1 LKTWAKFFSS
11 LWEERP
17 KLSEEFQMR
26 PNLEH
31 PISPHPTVS
40 PYGSWRS
47 PITSDLVAIDSVR
60 LMEVLIDGEDLFWI
74 ESRPQEQGR
83 HVIVRYAKDGP
94 PEDVTPSSFN
104 ARTKV
109 HEYGGGAALICR
121 GTVFFSNFKDQK
133 MYRQDQNGMPRPIGQ
148 TPQCRYAD
156 ATMDTLRNRLIC
168 VREDHRQTRGVV
180 INSIVS
186 VDSLGLKPE
195 RDLAQGQD
203 FYSSPRVSP
212 DGKQLT
218 WMSWNH
224 PNMPWNGTELW
235 VAGMDE
241 NGAVELPRLIA
252 GSANESIF
260 QPEWSPDGTLHFVSD
275 RSGWWNLY
283 RWHDGVTEAVFPKN
297 AEFGQAQWVFG
308 MSTYGFL
315 CDGRILCAYREAGRS
330 RIAVVTDELLPFDL
344 PYTEISNVRVAADSF
359 VFLGGA
365 PDRPASIVRVQL
377 NPMAIEV
384 LKRSTEVTGKP
395 EIRECISLPTL
406 IEFPSETGNAYAW
419 YYAPRNPAFAAPAEE
434 LPPLIVRTHGGPT
447 AAASSVLDLR
457 TQYWTSRG
465 YAVVD
470 VDYGG
475 STGYGREYRNRLHLA
490 WGIVDVEDCTN
501 AAKFIVEKKKAD
513 PARLAITGGS
523 AGGYTTL
530 CALVFGTFFKI
541 GASYYGVSNLESLQR
556 DTHKFEATYLD
567 WLIGK
572 YPEEKATYFARSPI
586 HFTDR
591 LSVPVIF
598 LQGEEDSIVPPNQAE
613 MMVKAIRQ
621 KGLPVEYIL
630 FKDEQHGFR
639 QAQNI
644 KRALDAELSF
654 YSSLMVKSGLR
665 F

>member
-1 LKTWAKFFSS
+1 VS
-11 LWEERP
+11 
-17 KLSEEFQMR
+17 

-31 PISPHPTVS
+31 LVSSDATVS

-47 PITSDLVAIDSVR
+47 PITSDLVAADSVR
-60 LMEVLIDGEDLFWI
+60 LMDVLLDGSDVFWI

-83 HVIVRYAKDGP
+83 HVIVRYVNEGT
-94 PEDVTPSSFN
+94 PEDVILSPYN

-109 HEYGGGAALICR
+109 HEYGGGAALIYR
-121 GTVFFSNFKDQK
+121 GTVFFSNFSDQK
-133 MYRQDQNGMPRPIGQ
+133 LYRQDQSGTARPVSQ
-148 TPQCRYAD
+148 TSQCRYAD
-156 ATMDTLRNRLIC
+156 AAMDALRDRLIC
-168 VREDHRQTRGVV
+168 VREDHRRRDGVV

-195 RDLAQGQD
+195 RDLLQGQD
-203 FYSSPRVSP
+203 FYSNPRVSP

-218 WMSWNH
+218 WLSWNH
-224 PNMPWNGTELW
+224 PNMPWTGTELW
-235 VAGMDE
+235 VTDMDKS
-241 NGAVELPRLIA
+241 GDLGSPILIA

-260 QPEWSPDGTLHFVSD
+260 QPEWSPDGTLYFVSD

-283 RWHDGVTEAVFPKN
+283 QWHDGQTKVVFPKK

-315 CDGRILCAYREAGRS
+315 RDGRILCAYREAGRS
-330 RIAVVTDELLPFDL
+330 RIAVVTDELVPLDL
-344 PYTEISNVRVAADSF
+344 PYTEISNLRVAADSF
-359 VFLGGA
+359 AFQGGA

-377 NPMAIEV
+377 DSMAIEV
-384 LKRSTEVTGKP
+384 LKRSTEVTSKP
-395 EIRECISLPTL
+395 DIRECLSVPIL
-406 IEFPSETGNAYAW
+406 IEFPSETGSVYAW
-419 YYAPRNPAFAAPAEE
+419 YYAPRNPAFTAPAEE
-434 LPPLIVRTHGGPT
+434 LPPLIVKTHSGPT

-475 STGYGREYRNRLHLA
+475 STGYGREYRNRLHQA

-501 AAKFIVEKKKAD
+501 AAKFLAEKKKAD
-513 PARLAITGGS
+513 PNRVAITGGS

-541 GASYYGVSNLESLQR
+541 GASYYGVSDLESLQR
-556 DTHKFEATYLD
+556 DTHKFEASYLD

-572 YPEEKATYFARSPI
+572 YPEKKATYFARSPI

-613 MMVKAIRQ
+613 MMVNAIRR
-621 KGLPVEYIL
+621 KGLPVEYLL

-639 QAQNI
+639 RAQNI
-644 KRALDAELSF
+644 KRALDTELSF

>member
-1 LKTWAKFFSS
+1 VKTVVKNFLICRYLRNFKVS
-11 LWEERP
+11 P
-17 KLSEEFQMR
+17 D
-26 PNLEH
+26 LEK
-31 PISPHPTVS
+31 PIISDPTVA

-47 PITSDLVAIDSVR
+47 PITSDLVATDTVR
-60 LMEVLIDGEDLFWI
+60 LMDVLLDGDEIFWI

-83 HVIVRYAKDGP
+83 QVIVRYAKDDQP
-94 PEDVTPSSFN
+94 VDVTASPFN

-109 HEYGGGAALICR
+109 HEYGGGAVLIYR
-121 GTVFFSNFKDQK
+121 GTIFFSNFSDQK
-133 MYRQDQNGMPRPIGQ
+133 LYRLDQNGTPRSIGQ
-148 TPQCRYAD
+148 TSQCRYAD
-156 ATMDTLRNRLIC
+156 ASMDALRDRLIC
-168 VREDHRQTRGVV
+168 VREDHRPTDGSV

-186 VDSLGLKPE
+186 IDSLGLKPE
-195 RDLAQGQD
+195 RDLVQGQD
-203 FYSSPRVSP
+203 FYSNPRVSP
-212 DGKQLT
+212 DGKRLT
-218 WMSWNH
+218 WLSWNH
-224 PNMPWNGTELW
+224 PNMPWTGTELW
-235 VAGMDE
+235 VADFNKKGDLE
-241 NGAVELPRLIA
+241 SPILIA
-252 GSANESIF
+252 GSASESIF

-283 RWHDGVTEAVFPKN
+283 RWHDGAIEAVSPRK

-315 CDGRILCAYREAGRS
+315 RDGSILCTYREDGRS
-330 RIAVVTDELLPFDL
+330 RIAILTDKLLPLEL
-344 PYTEISNVRVAADSF
+344 PYTEISNVRVAADWF
-359 VFLGGA
+359 VFQGGA

-377 NPMAIEV
+377 NPTAIQI
-384 LKRSTEVTGKP
+384 LKKSTEVTSEP
-395 EIRECISLPTL
+395 DIRECISTPVL
-406 IEFPSETGNAYAW
+406 IDFPSETGNAYGW
-419 YYAPRNPAFAAPAEE
+419 YYAPRNPAFKAPAEE
-434 LPPLIVRTHGGPT
+434 LPPLIVKTHGGPT

-465 YAVVD
+465 YAVID

-475 STGYGREYRNRLHLA
+475 STGYGREYRDRLHQA

-501 AAKFIVEKKKAD
+501 AAKFMAEKKKAD
-513 PARLAITGGS
+513 PSRVAITGGS

-541 GASYYGVSNLESLQR
+541 GASYYGISDLESLQR
-556 DTHKFEATYLD
+556 DTHKFEVSYLD

-586 HFTDR
+586 HFTDQ
-591 LSVPVIF
+591 LSVAVIF

-613 MMVKAIRQ
+613 MMVNAIRR
-621 KGLPVEYIL
+621 KGLPVEYLL
-630 FKDEQHGFR
+630 FAGEQHGFR
-639 QAQNI
+639 RAQNI

>member
-1 LKTWAKFFSS
+1 VS
-11 LWEERP
+11 
-17 KLSEEFQMR
+17 

-31 PISPHPTVS
+31 LVSSDPTVS

-47 PITSDLVAIDSVR
+47 PITSDLVAADSVR
-60 LMEVLIDGEDLFWI
+60 LMDVLLDGSDVFWI

-83 HVIVRYAKDGP
+83 HVIVRHVNEGT
-94 PEDVTPSSFN
+94 PEDVILSPYN

-109 HEYGGGAALICR
+109 HEYGGGAALIYR
-121 GTVFFSNFKDQK
+121 GTVFFSNFSDQK
-133 MYRQDQNGMPRPIGQ
+133 LYRQDQSGTPRPVSQ
-148 TPQCRYAD
+148 TSQCRYAD
-156 ATMDTLRNRLIC
+156 AAMDALRDRLIC
-168 VREDHRQTRGVV
+168 VREDHRRTDGVV

-195 RDLAQGQD
+195 RDLVQGHD
-203 FYSSPRVSP
+203 FYSNPRVSP

-218 WMSWNH
+218 WLSWNH
-224 PNMPWNGTELW
+224 PNMPWTGTELW
-235 VAGMDE
+235 VTEMDKS
-241 NGAVELPRLIA
+241 GDLGSPILIA
-252 GSANESIF
+252 GCANESIF
-260 QPEWSPDGTLHFVSD
+260 QPEWSPDGTLYFVSD

-283 RWHDGVTEAVFPKN
+283 QWQDGETKVVFPIK

-315 CDGRILCAYREAGRS
+315 RDGRILCTYREAGRS
-330 RIAVVTDELLPFDL
+330 RIAVVTDKSVPLDL
-344 PYTEISNVRVAADSF
+344 PYTEISNLRVAADSF
-359 VFLGGA
+359 VFQGGA
-365 PDRPASIVRVQL
+365 PDTPASIVKVQL
-377 NPMAIEV
+377 HPMAIEV
-384 LKRSTEVTGKP
+384 LKRSTEVTSKP
-395 EIRECISLPTL
+395 GIRECLSVPIL
-406 IEFPSETGNAYAW
+406 IEFPSPTDSAYAW
-419 YYAPRNPAFAAPAEE
+419 YYAPRNPAFTAPAEE
-434 LPPLIVRTHGGPT
+434 LPPLIVKTHGGPT

-475 STGYGREYRNRLHLA
+475 STGYGREYRNRLHQA

-501 AAKFIVEKKKAD
+501 AAKFLVEKKKAD
-513 PARLAITGGS
+513 PNRVAITGGS

-541 GASYYGVSNLESLQR
+541 GASYYGVSDLESLQR
-556 DTHKFEATYLD
+556 DTHKFEASYLD

-572 YPEEKATYFARSPI
+572 YPEKKATYFARSPI

-613 MMVKAIRQ
+613 MMVNAIRC
-621 KGLPVEYIL
+621 KGLPVEYLL
-630 FKDEQHGFR
+630 FKGEQHGFR
-639 QAQNI
+639 RAQNI